1 MKKVSLLYFF
11 FFLLVPTVLAQVSR
25 GPTRVIVSQAR
36 EVAVQSLFSNNFFIF
51 LLLFSLAI
59 LLLWKSDFIK
69 RLKNKKFIILGIIVV
84 LWVAFFMGNVESSKQ
99 QPVITLETDWQRDY
113 EIITQ
118 DMSREYLKRTDMYN
132 FDSSEIQAVIEDIK
146 ANALNLED
154 AVYMAL
160 EYTYD
165 NVEYIRGESDSACF
179 TKSASDILASGNGQC
194 DTQTRVNIAIL
205 RGLGILAKPVG
216 GCVWASD
223 GCNLKFSIYAIT
235 GNPIRKPKWN
245 EIDLEDLEQEY
256 ISREG
261 GLHAWLEVYLPNKGW
276 VIAESTAGI
285 IMDDPNNCIQYDIEL
300 YPSNENT
307 KEFCVTKNMTYAR
320 MCYEK

>member
-1 MKKVSLLYFF
+1 VKKVSLLYFF
-11 FFLLVPTVLAQVSR
+11 FFLLVPTVLAR
-25 GPTRVIVSQAR
+25 GDTRVIVSQAR
-36 EVAVQSLFSNNFFIF
+36 EATTQSLFSNSFFI
-51 LLLFSLAI
+51 LLLFFSLA
-59 LLLWKSDFIK
+59 LLFLWKSNFIK
-69 RLKNKKFIILGIIVV
+69 RLKNKKFIILAVMGV
-84 LWVAFFMGNVESSKQ
+84 LWLAFLMGNVESSKQ
-99 QPVITLETDWQRDY
+99 QPVITLETDWQQGY
-113 EIITQ
+113 ALVTE

-146 ANALNLED
+146 ANALNTED

-179 TKSASDILASGNGQC
+179 TKSASAILLSKRGQC

-205 RGLGILAKPVG
+205 RGLGIMVRPVG
-216 GCVWASD
+216 GCVYSSD
-223 GCNLKFSIYAIT
+223 GCNFKFSIYAVT
-235 GNPIRKPKWN
+235 GNPIRKPQWN
-245 EIDLEDLEQEY
+245 EISYEDLEKDY

-285 IMDDPNNCIQYDIEL
+285 LMEQSCIQYSVEL
-300 YPSNENT
+300 YPDNEDT
-307 KEFCVTKNMTYAR
+307 EQFCVTKNMTFAR
-320 MCYEK
+320 WCAGK

>member
-11 FFLLVPTVLAQVSR
+11 FFLLVPTVLAR
-25 GPTRVIVSQAR
+25 GDTRILVSQAR

-51 LLLFSLAI
+51 LLLLSLAI

-69 RLKNKKFIILGIIVV
+69 RLKNKKFLVLGIVAV
-84 LWVAFFMGNVESSKQ
+84 LWIVFFMGNVESSKQ
-99 QPVITLETDWQRDY
+99 QPIITLETDWQQGY
-113 EIITQ
+113 ALVTE

-146 ANALNLED
+146 ENALNTED

-165 NVEYIRGESDSACF
+165 NVEYVRGESDSACF
-179 TKSASDILASGNGQC
+179 TKTASAILLSKRGQC

-205 RGLGILAKPVG
+205 RGLGILARPVG
-216 GCVWASD
+216 GCVYSSD
-223 GCNLKFSIYAIT
+223 GCNFKFSIYAVT
-235 GNPIRKPKWN
+235 GNPIRKPKWV
-245 EIDLEDLEQEY
+245 EISLEDLENEY

-285 IMDDPNNCIQYDIEL
+285 IMTDSCIQYDIEL

>member
-1 MKKVSLLYFF
+1 MTQGLL
-11 FFLLVPTVLAQVSR
+11 Q
-25 GPTRVIVSQAR
+25 
-36 EVAVQSLFSNNFFIF
+36 NNFFIF
-51 LLLFSLAI
+51 LLIISLVLLF
-59 LLLWKSDFIK
+59 LWKSDFIK
-69 RLKNKKFIILGIIVV
+69 RLKNKKFIVLGIIVV

-223 GCNLKFSIYAIT
+223 
-235 GNPIRKPKWN
+235 
-245 EIDLEDLEQEY
+245 
-256 ISREG
+256 
-261 GLHAWLEVYLPNKGW
+261 
-276 VIAESTAGI
+276 
-285 IMDDPNNCIQYDIEL
+285 
-300 YPSNENT
+300 
-307 KEFCVTKNMTYAR
+307 
-320 MCYEK
+320 

>member
-1 MKKVSLLYFF
+1 MTQGLL
-11 FFLLVPTVLAQVSR
+11 Q
-25 GPTRVIVSQAR
+25 
-36 EVAVQSLFSNNFFIF
+36 NNFFIF
-51 LLLFSLAI
+51 LLIISLVLLF
-59 LLLWKSDFIK
+59 LWKSDFIK
-69 RLKNKKFIILGIIVV
+69 RLKNKKFIVLGIIVV

-179 TKSASDILASGNGQC
+179 TKSASAILLSKRGQC

-205 RGLGILAKPVG
+205 RGLGIMVRPVG
-216 GCVWASD
+216 GCVYSSD
-223 GCNLKFSIYAIT
+223 GCNFKFSIYAVT
-235 GNPIRKPKWN
+235 GNPIRKPQWN
-245 EIDLEDLEQEY
+245 EISYEDLEKDY

-285 IMDDPNNCIQYDIEL
+285 LMEQSCIQYSVEL
-300 YPSNENT
+300 YPDNEDT
-307 KEFCVTKNMTYAR
+307 EQFCVTKNMTFAR
-320 MCYEK
+320 WCAGK

>member
-1 MKKVSLLYFF
+1 VKKVSLLYFF
-11 FFLLVPTVLAQVSR
+11 FFLLVPTVLAR
-25 GPTRVIVSQAR
+25 GDTRILVSQAR

-51 LLLFSLAI
+51 LLLLSLAI

-69 RLKNKKFIILGIIVV
+69 RLKNKKFLVLGIVAV
-84 LWVAFFMGNVESSKQ
+84 LWIVFFMGNVESSKQ
-99 QPVITLETDWQRDY
+99 QPIITLETDWQQGY
-113 EIITQ
+113 ALVTE

-146 ANALNLED
+146 ENALNTED

-165 NVEYIRGESDSACF
+165 NVEYVRGESDSACF
-179 TKSASDILASGNGQC
+179 TKTASAILLSKRGQC

-205 RGLGILAKPVG
+205 RGLGILARPVG
-216 GCVWASD
+216 GCVYSSD
-223 GCNLKFSIYAIT
+223 GCNFKFSIYAVT
-235 GNPIRKPKWN
+235 GNPIRKPKWV
-245 EIDLEDLEQEY
+245 EISLEDLENEY

-285 IMDDPNNCIQYDIEL
+285 IMTDSCIQYDIEL